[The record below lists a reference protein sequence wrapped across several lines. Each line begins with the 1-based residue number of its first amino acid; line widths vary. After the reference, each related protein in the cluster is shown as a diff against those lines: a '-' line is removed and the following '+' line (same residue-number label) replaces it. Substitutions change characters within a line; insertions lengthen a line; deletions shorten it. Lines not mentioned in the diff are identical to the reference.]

1 MSQMG
6 SNPDFLLGGP
16 YVRFRAV
23 QTLVREGSPLV
34 CAILLSRCRRAI
46 GKRLEL
52 SRGRSR
58 WRRSKLPVATLIVGA
73 LSTVYRCRSMAATA
87 SVL

>member
-1 MSQMG
+1 MG
-6 SNPDFLLGGP
+6 QTRTSSLGAVRPLPRSADIGP
-16 YVRFRAV
+16 GGEFVRQAAQFC
-23 QTLVREGSPLV
+23 LVDVVEQL
-34 CAILLSRCRRAI
+34 
-46 GKRLEL
+46 GKGFEL